1 MRVYFIETEIFSVP
15 DELQILSSLTQCM
28 FGNNQCSWKLI
39 INSIFEGQPV
49 DQHEWPSTLFRVH
62 KSLITKCLLH
72 TLNKFNLQDIFI
84 IQCNSI
90 ITWLSRD
97 TFCYVC
103 LWQLAIHHTDKCK
116 PKPSKPFYP
125 SLSERSQSVYSS
137 STLSIRGDVNFLQL
151 HLPNPLLRDSK
162 SPRCHSLSL
171 IRWSLYYCCLA
182 LAFLCC
188 LLTGR
193 NSSDGV
199 MGLKSSHA
207 PMQ

>member
-15 DELQILSSLTQCM
+15 DALQILSSLTQCILNVREQSVLLKTDTDYLLN
-28 FGNNQCSWKLI
+28 FWGSA
-39 INSIFEGQPV
+39 SGST
-49 DQHEWPSTLFRVH
+49 WPSNLTLFRVH

-72 TLNKFNLQDIFI
+72 TLNLQHIFI

-97 TFCYVC
+97 TCSYVC
-103 LWQLAIHHTDKCK
+103 LWQYTDKCK
-116 PKPSKPFYP
+116 PKPNKPFYP